1 MKYRAFV
8 NAVAFGR
15 AASLITAAAAV
26 ANSMFLVN
34 QRRTRTTLA
43 AIVWSVM
50 VFGATEPTLG
60 QTQGTGGTCVPVS
73 ERAGRELGCFITASQ
88 ALGKL
93 PEGDLYWHL
102 DTYQTRAAAEA
113 AKGPGG
119 TVVES
124 YDKVWL
130 FTIAGSG
137 WRAPGGEHVAAI
149 GPLPVGSAKKLTTV
163 YLEATFM
170 PGMQSV
176 VHRHPGPEAWYVLAG
191 EQCLETPEGKT
202 IGRAGESGIVPGGP
216 PMRLSGTGTVQR
228 RSLVL
233 VLHDSSQRWAA
244 PANDWTPKGLCDN

>member
-1 MKYRAFV
+1 MSHRTFR
-8 NAVAFGR
+8 NVAGVAR
-15 AASLITAAAAV
+15 TTLLIAAV
-26 ANSMFLVN
+26 ATVTKSVFEANKG
-34 QRRTRTTLA
+34 RTRMLT

-50 VFGATEPTLG
+50 ASGAADPTLA
-60 QTQGTGGTCVPVS
+60 QTQGTAGTCVPVS

-88 ALGKL
+88 VLGKL
-93 PEGDLYWHL
+93 PDGPLYWHI
-102 DTYQTRAAAEA
+102 DTYATRGEAEK
-113 AKGPGG
+113 AKGPDG

-137 WRAPGGEHVAAI
+137 WRAPGGEHVATI
-149 GPLPVGSAKKLTTV
+149 GPLPVGSAKNLTTV
-163 YLEATFM
+163 YLEATFI

-202 IGRAGESGIVPGGP
+202 IVRAGESGIVPGGP
-216 PMRLSGTGTVQR
+216 PMRLTGTGTVQR

-244 PANDWTPKGLCDN
+244 PASDWTPKGLCNN